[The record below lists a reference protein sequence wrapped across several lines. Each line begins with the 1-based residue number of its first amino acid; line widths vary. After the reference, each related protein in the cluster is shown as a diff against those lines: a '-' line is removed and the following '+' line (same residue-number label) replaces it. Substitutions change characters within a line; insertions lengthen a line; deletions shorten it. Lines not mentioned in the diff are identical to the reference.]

1 MGRLNVPTTYCVD
14 SHKLELLL
22 PKVTRW
28 GSRVLRRRQSFHR
41 IGIGIAADI
50 ALIGAAI
57 VRLDLL
63 QSLRGNDFAIA
74 LGCAFIALGVLSI
87 AVYGL
92 VRAIEWVSRR

>member
-14 SHKLELLL
+14 SHVKLELLL
-22 PKVTRW
+22 PEVTRW
-28 GSRVLRRRQSFHR
+28 GHVQPCAAASPELQR
-41 IGIGIAADI
+41 IGIGIAAIVIAAGI

-87 AVYGL
+87 AST
-92 VRAIEWVSRR
+92 A

>member
-1 MGRLNVPTTYCVD
+1 MY
-14 SHKLELLL
+14 
-22 PKVTRW
+22 
-28 GSRVLRRRQSFHR
+28 SRVLRRRQSFHR
-41 IGIGIAADI
+41 IGIGIAAIVI
-50 ALIGAAI
+50 AAGITLIGAAI

-74 LGCAFIALGVLSI
+74 LGCAFVALGVLSI